1 MFIGSAFL
9 VFGIGALCVLVCR
22 LAVDALP
29 AFAGCTAGF
38 WAYDTGAGPI
48 GAIIVALVAGAT
60 TVAAGRLVFDAT
72 RNGAVRVLVALLFA
86 APAALAGYHAV
97 LGLAHLIV
105 PSDAWQHAFAT
116 IGALV
121 IGLTAVVRLAGSDRL
136 ATKAA
141 PQMLKLG
148 EFGRVIRDQVG

>member
-48 GAIIVALVAGAT
+48 GAIMVGLIAGAST
-60 TVAAGRLVFDAT
+60 LAAGRLVFDST
-72 RNGAVRVLVALLFA
+72 RNGAVRVIVALLFA
-86 APAALAGYHAV
+86 GPAALAGYHVV
-97 LGLAHLIV
+97 LGLARLAV
-105 PSDAWQHAFAT
+105 PSDVWQHVFAAM
-116 IGALV
+116 GALI
-121 IGLTAVVRLAGSDRL
+121 IGLTATVRLAG
-136 ATKAA
+136 
-141 PQMLKLG
+141 PEC
-148 EFGRVIRDQVG
+148 EFLPHRTRARARPLMAQAVDSTQ